1 MLKIEQ
7 LFDSL
12 GTSERDKTAII
23 AVTDQKYREEN
34 PIVIIVRPNS
44 RGQLEADA
52 VDSNFVATMYGD
64 DNISSQTE
72 EAIKQDKL
80 LFIDKNKSQVL
91 SPFAGLQLSR
101 ALDNSDSN
109 GVIHPSELLSM

>member
-44 RGQLEADA
+44 KGQLE
-52 VDSNFVATMYGD
+52 DS
-64 DNISSQTE
+64 
-72 EAIKQDKL
+72 
-80 LFIDKNKSQVL
+80 
-91 SPFAGLQLSR
+91 
-101 ALDNSDSN
+101 
-109 GVIHPSELLSM
+109 

>member
-7 LFDSL
+7 LYDSL

-44 RGQLEADA
+44 KGQLEADT
-52 VDSNFVATMYGD
+52 VDSNFVATMYGH
-64 DNISSQTE
+64 DNISSQIE

-80 LFIDKNKSQVL
+80 
-91 SPFAGLQLSR
+91 
-101 ALDNSDSN
+101 
-109 GVIHPSELLSM
+109 